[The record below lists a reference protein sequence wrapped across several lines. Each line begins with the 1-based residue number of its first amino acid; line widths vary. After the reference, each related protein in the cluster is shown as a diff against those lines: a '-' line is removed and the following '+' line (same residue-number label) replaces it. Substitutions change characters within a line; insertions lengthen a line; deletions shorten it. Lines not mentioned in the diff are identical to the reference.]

1 MRKLNDSINR
11 RRFGALLSAQL
22 GVIATG
28 VIAKPAAQTHTVT
41 IKRFK
46 FIPEHLEIKV
56 GDIVQWV
63 NEDSAPHT
71 ATEDNKVWDSGNLG
85 KSEQAQIEFKE
96 AATYDYICV
105 YHPHMKGTLTVLA

>member
-1 MRKLNDSINR
+1 MRKLSDSINR

-28 VIAKPAAQTHTVT
+28 VIAKPAARTHTVT

-46 FIPEHLEIKV
+46 FVPEHLEIKV
-56 GDIVQWV
+56 GDVVQWV

-71 ATEDNKVWDSGNLG
+71 ATEDNKVWDSGSLAR
-85 KSEQAQIEFKE
+85 SEQAQIEFTE
-96 AATYDYICV
+96 PATYDYICAF
-105 YHPHMKGTLTVLA
+105 HQHMKGTVTVLA